1 MIDCASDRERLE
13 QRARIVLWASRED
26 SDLSQREL
34 GAKLGWTRNQV
45 ANLEGGRRVIQFTD
59 FLMIAKALSVSPLTL
74 LQRILQ
80 W

>member
-1 MIDCASDRERLE
+1 VSDNVSDRERWE
-13 QRARIVLWASRED
+13 QRIRIVLWASRED

-45 ANLEGGRRVIQFTD
+45 ANLEGGRRATQMID
-59 FLMIAKALSVSPLTL
+59 FLMVAKALNIDPIGL
-74 LQRILQ
+74 LYRVLR